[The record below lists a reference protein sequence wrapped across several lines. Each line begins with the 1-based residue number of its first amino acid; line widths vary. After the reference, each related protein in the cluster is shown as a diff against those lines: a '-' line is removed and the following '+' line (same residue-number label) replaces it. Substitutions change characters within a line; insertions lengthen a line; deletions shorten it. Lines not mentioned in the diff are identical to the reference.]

1 MAKGAGWYQPRTYI
15 LFPLLSLSRRR
26 LAYTAVLMLHSFA
39 RIQIL
44 RRLACRYVKGD
55 PWWLRNYISRIASS
69 DELEFREMVR
79 VPIVLYTRCCKATM
93 HEAEERSMMTGTV
106 ARRFG
111 AMDNTFH
118 DTFVNGL
125 F

>member
-1 MAKGAGWYQPRTYI
+1 
-15 LFPLLSLSRRR
+15 
-26 LAYTAVLMLHSFA
+26 MLHSFA

-93 HEAEERSMMTGTV
+93 HEAEERSMMTGT
-106 ARRFG
+106 G
-111 AMDNTFH
+111 ASATCMSPCPYPQASRQSTFH
-118 DTFVNGL
+118 ALQSLTRRRDDLQSRPPFRCYG
-125 F
+125 